1 MNEIARR
8 SSLKFNDAAKAR
20 YLDALAESGRHECAA
35 LAAGVVSRVSRRH
48 RDADPEF
55 EMACEQAIE
64 DYNAWIYNLARTRM
78 AEGSDRLIELELK
91 KIDPSYRDKPLIDV
105 NLNGGGGVIM
115 GVPAK
120 SPEQITLDLKAN
132 NSERVDPTTDPD
144 MEILLNET

>member
-1 MNEIARR
+1 MGALTRN
-8 SSLKFNDAAKAR
+8 SKFNEAARAR
-20 YLDALAESGRHECAA
+20 YLEALAETGRHASAA
-35 LAAGVVSRVSRRH
+35 LACGIVPRTAQRY
-48 RDADPEF
+48 RDANPSYEDE
-55 EMACEQAIE
+55 CEQHIQL
-64 DYNAWIYNLARTRM
+64 YHGWIYNLARARM

-132 NSERVDPTTDPD
+132 NETRVDPTTDPD